1 MSDPLHGTTQ
11 STNEGST
18 GRLSWSALVSPRVVR
33 GFCALAIA
41 MVVGDLV
48 TTVYGLQIGLQEQNP
63 FVLAVMTR
71 YGVLGLVGLKVVAV
85 GWVAVIWG
93 ALGRHYGLAAMAG
106 LFVPQTAAVV
116 LNLATILTA

>member
-1 MSDPLHGTTQ
+1 MSDPVHGTTQ
-11 STNEGST
+11 STNERST
-18 GRLSWSALVSPRVVR
+18 GRISWNALVSPPVVR
-33 GFCALAIA
+33 GFCALAMA

-48 TTVYGLQIGLQEQNP
+48 TTVYGLEVGLQEQNP
-63 FVLAVMTR
+63 FVVAVLAR

-116 LNLATILTA
+116 LNLATILSA

>member
-1 MSDPLHGTTQ
+1 
-11 STNEGST
+11 
-18 GRLSWSALVSPRVVR
+18 
-33 GFCALAIA
+33 

-48 TTVYGLQIGLQEQNP
+48 TTVYGLRIGLQEQNP
-63 FVLAVMTR
+63 FVLAVLAR

-93 ALGRHYGLAAMAG
+93 VLGRHYGLAATAG

-116 LNLATILTA
+116 LNLVTILTA